1 MWMTNLGTTD
11 PSVTY
16 FGNNGRV
23 MMNPVDVPR
32 PEPALPETGRPDA
45 VLRVRNLDVTFAARR
60 GDLSVVRGVDL
71 EVGAGE
77 VVALLGESGSGKSVT
92 ARAIMGLLD
101 DNATSSSD
109 ELWLAG
115 QELTTLDA
123 RSRRALRGPVISLVM
138 QDALSA
144 LNPVLSIGDQLG
156 ELFRVRS
163 RASRSAARAR
173 AVELLG
179 LVGISAPQRRVNDY
193 PHQFSGGMR
202 QRILIAMA
210 IASDPK
216 VLIADEPTTA
226 LDVTVQAQILDL
238 LNRLREQLGMGILL
252 ITHDLGVVMEVADRL
267 VVMYAGR
274 VVESGDADRV
284 LDRPAHPYTV
294 ALLRSMPQAT
304 GRGAPLLTIPGS
316 PPNPALPPPGC
327 SFHPRCPLALPICRE
342 QRPLPSVPEPGRT
355 AACHRAEELISGEL
369 GRELIGGEVSG
380 GRG

>member
-1 MWMTNLGTTD
+1 
-11 PSVTY
+11 
-16 FGNNGRV
+16 
-23 MMNPVDVPR
+23 MMNSVDDSQPDPGL
-32 PEPALPETGRPDA
+32 PEP

-71 EVGAGE
+71 DVGAGE

-101 DNATSSSD
+101 DNATASAD

-115 QELTTLDA
+115 QELSTLDG

-163 RASRSAARAR
+163 GLRRSAARAR

-179 LVGISAPQRRVNDY
+179 LVGIPAPQRRINDY

-216 VLIADEPTTA
+216 LLIADEPTTA

-238 LNRLREQLGMGILL
+238 LNRLREQLGMSILL

-294 ALLRSMPQAT
+294 ALLRSMPQAA

-316 PPNPALPPPGC
+316 PPNPALTPPGC

-342 QRPLPSVPEPGRT
+342 QRPLPLAPRPGRIS
-355 AACHRAEELISGEL
+355 ACHRSEELINGEL
-369 GRELIGGEVSG
+369 AGEFAGAAAAGSIRGEVADD
-380 GRG
+380 